1 MIDFILNRLDLLI
14 YSVVLVAIYVS
25 LLWLW
30 RKVASLETSV
40 SRLDKSLASIQVD
53 KYNASGRGDG
63 GGCWSGSGHG
73 CVGGSFHDIPTFY
86 PAPSQTLK
94 EIVEEEN
101 NNLEAVKENEYV
113 NEDVNEYVKEDDIV
127 TIDNTVEDAV
137 EITDQELN
145 NISKTKL
152 QKMSV
157 EGVKEIAK
165 AKGIE
170 NTNGTKAE
178 IINKIMTLS

>member
-53 KYNASGRGDG
+53 KYNAN
-63 GGCWSGSGHG
+63 
-73 CVGGSFHDIPTFY
+73 VGGSFHDIPTFY

-101 NNLEAVKENEYV
+101 NHLETVKENEDVNEYV
-113 NEDVNEYVKEDDIV
+113 NEDVKDDDIV

>member
-53 KYNASGRGDG
+53 KYNASG
-63 GGCWSGSGHG
+63 
-73 CVGGSFHDIPTFY
+73 GGSFHDIPTFY

-101 NNLEAVKENEYV
+101 NHLETVKENEDVNEYV
-113 NEDVNEYVKEDDIV
+113 NEDVKDDDIV